1 MKTIRIACVLILTF
15 LVGVSCSKSGLKALE
30 SGEYYNAVIQAVD
43 KLKKDSDNSKA
54 LEVLPKAYKY
64 ASEDLLKDISNAR
77 KSNAQFKYERV
88 VNDYKKLNDLHDKI
102 VTCVPCRNI
111 VEPDA
116 YFSELESATLNAAD
130 ERYSFANNLLNKGTI
145 ESARAAFQNFDILL
159 AYAPNYKD
167 AREKLDESLFSGSY
181 HVVLEPPVVNSKL
194 YQYSNEFF
202 VSKIDEFLQKNKR
215 LNKFIIFYQSEEAK
229 QLKLNPDH
237 VVRLEFI
244 DFVVG
249 ETFIKS
255 EKEKVTSKDSVKV
268 GEAKIAGKKVD
279 VWGLV
284 DATVIKNVKTVRSRG
299 ILSMEIYDYK
309 TKKNLLREELQGEF
323 LWTNTWST
331 YNGDERALRP
341 QDIKETKKVE
351 ELPPAPQQL
360 FIEFSKPIYD
370 QFTSRIKRFYD
381 SY

>member
-1 MKTIRIACVLILTF
+1 MKTIRNACALILTF
-15 LVGVSCSKSGLKALE
+15 LVSISCSKSGLKALE

-54 LEVLPKAYKY
+54 LKVLPKAYKY

-116 YFSELESATLNAAD
+116 YFSELESAALNAAD

-159 AYAPNYKD
+159 SYAPNYKN

-181 HVVLEPPVVNSKL
+181 HVVLEPPIVNSKL

-202 VSKIDEFLQKNKR
+202 ISKIDEFLQKNKR
-215 LNKFIIFYQSEEAK
+215 LNKFIIFYQPEEAK

-268 GEAKIAGKKVD
+268 GEAKIADKIVD

-299 ILSMEIYDYK
+299 ILSMEIYNYK
-309 TKKNLLREELQGEF
+309 TKKNLLREELPGEF
-323 LWTNTWST
+323 LWINTWAT